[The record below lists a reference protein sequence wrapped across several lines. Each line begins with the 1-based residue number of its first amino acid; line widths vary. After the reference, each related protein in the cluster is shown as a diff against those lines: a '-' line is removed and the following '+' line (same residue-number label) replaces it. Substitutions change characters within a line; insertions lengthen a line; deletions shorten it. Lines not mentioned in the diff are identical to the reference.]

1 MSELTLP
8 IAIFPL
14 LLERSVVVGDVVT
27 SEIPLVLDRLVTE
40 VALQLLALLVHVLDM
55 LENYRKRLV

>member
-8 IAIFPL
+8 IAIFSL

-55 LENYRKRLV
+55 L

>member
-8 IAIFPL
+8 IAVFSL

>member
-55 LENYRKRLV
+55 LENYRKRLA

>member
-8 IAIFPL
+8 IAIFSL